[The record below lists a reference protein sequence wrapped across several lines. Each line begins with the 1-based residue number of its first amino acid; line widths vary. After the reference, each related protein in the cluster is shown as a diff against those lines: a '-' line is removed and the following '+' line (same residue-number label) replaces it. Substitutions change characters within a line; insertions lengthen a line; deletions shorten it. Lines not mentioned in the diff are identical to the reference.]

1 MFYDLIIFGAA
12 EVIMFEKMDLKK
24 VKHKLTLSL
33 HHVIIAYTAQMEKA
47 ERSEEGKSLTPL
59 ASNMIKSSTTL
70 ISTSCYFTYSLQM
83 VILWHKIFLT

>member
-24 VKHKLTLSL
+24 VKPKLTLSL

-59 ASNMIKSSTTL
+59 ASNMINDWKHRPEL
-70 ISTSCYFTYSLQM
+70 NFSCQL
-83 VILWHKIFLT
+83 VFLSVFLKQFCGF